1 MVESGSNNTN
11 QAGIRIDEGKV
22 VCSGDWLLSNLH
34 PVETFLSHQHWARH
48 KSLEFDMHAVT
59 AIDTAAAWL
68 LHRTQLKLEEAG
80 IAARITGLSGEAQE
94 LYDMV
99 CRTLAAPAELSRQKS
114 PMFLEAIGRNISG
127 SAHKSLNY
135 IGFTGE
141 MFSIFLATLVSPSR
155 FRWRMVFHEMGEA
168 GYKALGIVGLLSF
181 LLGVVI
187 AYQGGVQLKLY
198 GANIFIADLVGLSM
212 LRELAPLITAIIVAG
227 RTGSAYTAQI
237 GTMQVTE
244 EVDALRTMGVTPIE
258 MLVLPKV
265 IALVIVLPLLSVYAD
280 IAGVLGGMVMANT
293 QLGIIFSTFIDRL
306 SVAVSVDSYLV
317 GIGKA
322 PVFAMIIATVGCY
335 QGFQVQGSAESVGRR
350 TTISVVESIFAVI
363 VVDALFSV
371 AFSYLG
377 I

>member
-1 MVESGSNNTN
+1 MVESGDKNTN

-22 VCSGDWLLSNLH
+22 ICSGDWRLSNLH
-34 PVETFLSHQHWARH
+34 PVESFLSHQHWAGQ
-48 KSLEFDMHAVT
+48 KSLEIDMHAVT

-68 LHRTQLKLEEAG
+68 LHRTLLNLEQKG
-80 IAARITGLSGEAQE
+80 IAARIAGMSDEAQE

-99 CRTLAAPAELSRQKS
+99 CRTLAAPAELTRQKP
-114 PMFLEAIGRNISG
+114 PMLLEAIGRNVSG
-127 SAHKSLNY
+127 SIYKSLNY

-141 MFSIFLATLVSPSR
+141 MFSIFLATLISPAR

-212 LRELAPLITAIIVAG
+212 VRELAPLITAIIVAG

-244 EVDALRTMGVTPIE
+244 EVDALQTMGITPIE

-265 IALVIVLPLLSVYAD
+265 IALIIVLPLLSVYAD
-280 IAGVLGGMVMANT
+280 IAGVLGGMVMANA
-293 QLGIIFSTFIDRL
+293 QLGIIFNTFIDRL
-306 SVAVSVDSYLV
+306 AVAVSVDSYLV

-363 VVDALFSV
+363 VVDAMFSV